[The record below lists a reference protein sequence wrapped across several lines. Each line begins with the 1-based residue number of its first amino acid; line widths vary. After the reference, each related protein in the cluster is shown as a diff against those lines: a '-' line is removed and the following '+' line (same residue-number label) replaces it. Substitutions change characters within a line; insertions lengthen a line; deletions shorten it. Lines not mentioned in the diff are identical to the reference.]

1 MKSSVGERGQIVIP
15 KQIRDRLR
23 LEKGMILE
31 VETSGDDGAI
41 VLRPI
46 RKRRK
51 DWRDWI
57 GVFAG
62 DKLTQKYLRDKKKE
76 KEKEV
81 RWIE

>member
-1 MKSSVGERGQIVIP
+1 MKSSVGERGQVVIP
-15 KQIRDRLR
+15 KEIRDRLG

-57 GVFAG
+57 GAFEG
-62 DKLTQKYLRDKKKE
+62 QKLTKEYLREKE
-76 KEKEV
+76 KEKE
-81 RWIE
+81 IN